1 MSAATDGASPL
12 VKKTDPLRTGLQT
25 ERWSEGTSSGY
36 QITWIHWD
44 SPFRET
50 PLRIGDVIIRAN
62 GVDYTRANPDLRS
75 GDGIG
80 GLQEDRYWQQQG
92 SSEGTPIQLQV
103 RREHELLEV
112 SAPLSVS
119 RFYYDAQSVPSLG
132 PGGPPRSA
140 SDGFRGIWSSWY
152 EAHIKSTSY
161 VLNHGWRHHSFNS
174 RQLLKEHEER
184 KPQVDLL
191 LSKYPGP
198 FAESV
203 AEEWR
208 RVAENLR
215 GTRWEERDIDLSFR
229 NRQQRL
235 LEQVREA
242 GRQALARFMEEL
254 APRRLE
260 AFPALDPIEGDVE
273 KIAGRVV
280 ELARLTQRNLRSDAG
295 HPWFIAGDPRSGFY
309 FLDADTPEVQR
320 FFDAQLAYQRAVSPE
335 LRERYQLFGEVLP
348 EPRMLVVDGRAEPGI
363 ALRLLGAVVDDI
375 AFVDLRPEPSHP
387 GAFAGQELAEGL
399 PGTTVPDDAPPEA
412 VLDACFEALKQGQQA
427 AWRAFFADWRA
438 EQLSSGHVHFN
449 AAFSEGEST
458 YQRAWESARRL
469 LANEVYGIKRVHVP
483 PVVTLLEGTEF
494 EGAPSVRECRIEV
507 EHVGR
512 FDGEYRGFKDF
523 RLHRVWV
530 LQSLNGGP
538 WRILDVRG
546 L

>member
-1 MSAATDGASPL
+1 MSVATSGPTPL
-12 VKKTDPLRTGLQT
+12 VKKTDQLQTGLET
-25 ERWSEGTSSGY
+25 ERWSEGGHSGY

-50 PLRIGDVIIRAN
+50 SLRIGDVIIRAN
-62 GVDYTRANPDLRS
+62 GVDYTRANPDLRPE
-75 GDGIG
+75 DVIG
-80 GLQEDRYWQQQG
+80 GLQEERFWQQQG
-92 SSEGTPIQLQV
+92 SSEGTPIHLQV
-103 RREHELLEV
+103 RRGHELLEV
-112 SAPLSVS
+112 SAPLSVF
-119 RFYYDAQSVPSLG
+119 RFYYDAQGVQSMG
-132 PGGPPRSA
+132 PGGPPRRA
-140 SDGFRGIWSSWY
+140 SEGFRGSWSSWY
-152 EAHIKSTSY
+152 EEHIKSTSR
-161 VLNHGWRHHSFNS
+161 VLNHGWRYQSFNT

-203 AEEWR
+203 AEDWR

-215 GTRWEERDIDLSFR
+215 GTRWDERDIDLSYR
-229 NRQQRL
+229 DRQQRL
-235 LEQVREA
+235 QEQVREA
-242 GRQALARFMEEL
+242 GRQALARFQEEI

-260 AFPALDPIEGDVE
+260 AFPTPDPIEGDVE
-273 KIAGRVV
+273 QLAGRLV
-280 ELARLTQRNLRSDAG
+280 ELPRLTQRNLRSDAG
-295 HPWFIAGDPRSGFY
+295 HPWFIAGDARSGFY
-309 FLDADTPEVQR
+309 FLDADTPEVRR
-320 FFDAQLAYQRAVSPE
+320 FFDAQFAYQRSVSPE

-363 ALRLLGAVVDDI
+363 ALRLLGAVVDDTVM
-375 AFVDLRPEPSHP
+375 VDLRPEPCHP
-387 GAFAGQELAEGL
+387 GAFAGQALAEGL

-412 VLDACFEALKQGQQA
+412 VMDACFEALKQGQQA
-427 AWRAFFADWRA
+427 AWRALFADWRA
-438 EQLSSGHVHFN
+438 ERLSSGHVHFN
-449 AAFSEGEST
+449 AAVSHGEST
-458 YQRAWESARRL
+458 YQSAWESARRL
-469 LANEVYGIKRVHVP
+469 LANAVYDVKRVHVP

-512 FDGEYRGFKDF
+512 FDGEYRSFKDF
-523 RLHRVWV
+523 RMHRVWV